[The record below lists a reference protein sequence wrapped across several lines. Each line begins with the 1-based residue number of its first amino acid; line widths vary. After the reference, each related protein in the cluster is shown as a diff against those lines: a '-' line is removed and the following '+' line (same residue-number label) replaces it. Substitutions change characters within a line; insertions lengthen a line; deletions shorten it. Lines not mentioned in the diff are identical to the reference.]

1 MNTKPFVTIELPT
14 YDYVGVARLVAAGVA
29 TRLDLPFDAV
39 DDLQLALE
47 TVLRSA
53 FASEDRAVIGI
64 ASNGLTLSVSVGP
77 VAPSVLKQ
85 RLHDRDALG
94 DMDVGAMLGRLV
106 DGVTVETEPLPSI
119 VLHVDLAVAGAA

>member
-1 MNTKPFVTIELPT
+1 MKPFVTIELPA

-39 DDLQLALE
+39 DDMQLALE

-53 FASEDRAVIGI
+53 FGSEESALIGI

-85 RLHDRDALG
+85 RLG
-94 DMDVGAMLGRLV
+94 DMDVEALLGRLV
-106 DGVTVETEPLPSI
+106 DAVTVETEPLPSI